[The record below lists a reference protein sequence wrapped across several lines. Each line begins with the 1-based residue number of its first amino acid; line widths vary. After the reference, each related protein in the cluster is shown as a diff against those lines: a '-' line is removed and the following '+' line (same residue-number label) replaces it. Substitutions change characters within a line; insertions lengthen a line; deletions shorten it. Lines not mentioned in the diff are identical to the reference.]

1 MVKAVRIEAAGGPEV
16 IRITDVDLPPPSD
29 GEVTMRNTAVG
40 LNYIDIYHR
49 SGVYPVSFP
58 SGLGV
63 EAAGVV
69 EAVGSNVQGF
79 AAGDRV
85 CTFGPE
91 LGAYAQARN
100 VSASTLFKLP
110 DSVDDETAAAIML
123 KGCTVEALV
132 ERCAKVEAGQHVL
145 VHAAAGGVGLLLTQ
159 WLKHVGAN
167 VIGTASSEAKAEEAR
182 AAGADHVLLAGD
194 EDLAQQ
200 VITLSDGKGVH
211 TSFDGVGAETWETSL
226 QATRPMG
233 LIVSFGNASGSIE
246 NVAIAELANAG
257 SLFVTRPGVF
267 HYYRETADRA
277 AGCRR
282 LFEMIENGVLNVSI
296 NQRYDLA
303 DAGQAHRDLAAR
315 KTTGSTLLIP

>member
-1 MVKAVRIEAAGGPEV
+1 MVKAVRLKAAGGPEV
-16 IRITDVDLPPPSD
+16 IEIADVELPPPGD
-29 GEVTMRNTAVG
+29 GEVTMRNSAIG

-69 EAVGSNVQGF
+69 EAVGDNVQGF
-79 AAGDRV
+79 AKGDRV
-85 CTFGPE
+85 ATFGPE

-100 VSASTLFKLP
+100 INASSLFKLP

-132 ERCAKVEAGQHVL
+132 ERCAKVEAGQYVL

-167 VIGTASSEAKAEEAR
+167 VIGTVSNEAKAQQAR
-182 AAGADHVLLAGD
+182 DAGADHVILSDAD
-194 EDLAQQ
+194 DLVDQIMA
-200 VITLSDGKGVH
+200 LSDGKGVH
-211 TSFDGVGAETWETSL
+211 TSFDGVGAATWKTSL
-226 QATRPMG
+226 RATRPMG

-246 NVAIAELANAG
+246 NVAIAELASAG

-267 HYYRETADRA
+267 HYYHETADRA

-282 LFEMIENGVLNVSI
+282 LFEMIDNGALNVSV